1 MNKLEQLKEKV
12 GIQISEDLLY
22 RILFEMNRY
31 FDKDLT
37 LEIQKTQKQLGRV
50 FNQKER
56 NVLRKYY
63 YYGMPLCLEQLGIE
77 KFNLISFT
85 SEESDHILQETLY
98 RIETYGED
106 MIISSI
112 KERKR
117 NFNFY
122 KWAVR

>member
-56 NVLRKYY
+56 NLLRKYY

-85 SEESDHILQETLY
+85 FSLNISMNIGSVPQQPPSIVAPASIVST
-98 RIETYGED
+98 
-106 MIISSI
+106 ISSE
-112 KERKR
+112 KS
-117 NFNFY
+117 F
-122 KWAVR
+122 AVIS